1 LTFPHNWTPL
11 AHAQANFLCKYVT
24 TIFRT
29 FQLAHFFTDR
39 QIGLLLKKQILDS
52 YKLFFRELLK
62 DCDVSAKYGEIPI
75 QFRKPIY
82 GKESPSY
89 TMFMAP
95 GVILTVVF
103 FLSTGITCTT
113 MISEV
118 HEGIW
123 DRALVTGAIFNYKN
137 WASIKLNF
145 VV

>member
-1 LTFPHNWTPL
+1 
-11 AHAQANFLCKYVT
+11 
-24 TIFRT
+24 
-29 FQLAHFFTDR
+29 
-39 QIGLLLKKQILDS
+39 LLLKKQILDS

-62 DCDVSAKYGEIPI
+62 DCEVSAKYGEIPI
-75 QFRKPIY
+75 QFLKPIY

-123 DRALVTGAIFNYKN
+123 DRALVTGAEQPIFFYV
-137 WASIKLNF
+137 I
-145 VV
+145 